1 MALTAESD
9 LYIEIKWTD
18 IGIESRTF
26 EDVVITDFE
35 VLDTGARIA
44 ETYNCVRTLLNK
56 VFMDGFEG

>member
-1 MALTAESD
+1 VIDNHALCAFSG
-9 LYIEIKWTD
+9 
-18 IGIESRTF
+18 GIESRTF